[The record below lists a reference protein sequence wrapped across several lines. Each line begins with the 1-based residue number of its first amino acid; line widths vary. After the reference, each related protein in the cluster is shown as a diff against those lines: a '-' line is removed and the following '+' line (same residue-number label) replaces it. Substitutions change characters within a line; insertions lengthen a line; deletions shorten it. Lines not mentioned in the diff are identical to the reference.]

1 MLLKTRF
8 YIPPLRKQ
16 SVVRQALID
25 KLKQSSGGQLVVVSA
40 PAGYGKTTLVSQWLH
55 TNPHTFAWL
64 AIDHSQS
71 SPALFWEYVIGA
83 LQNVQ
88 PDIGEAEQIYC
99 GDICST
105 FSELADFAT

>member
-40 PAGYGKTTLVSQWLH
+40 HAGYGKTTLVSQWLNNNH
-55 TNPHTFAWL
+55 HTFEWL
-64 AIDHSQS
+64 AID
-71 SPALFWEYVIGA
+71 
-83 LQNVQ
+83 N
-88 PDIGEAEQIYC
+88 
-99 GDICST
+99 
-105 FSELADFAT
+105 